1 MSSEIGI
8 GIGSSLILLLVLLYF
23 STFESAA
30 LNASRLSIRVLAEK
44 HESPRYALLGR
55 LAADRRLFL
64 LPLQLCN
71 LAVLVVVTAVLTVTL
86 TREIGWSLA
95 WSLILTVAV
104 VAPCRLLLP
113 QYLVQGRAA
122 DILLGLLPTLRHIY
136 PALAFLVRPLVVG
149 LGLTAKRREEEN
161 ERDNGDEEIT
171 EEEILAYLG
180 VGEEEGIF
188 ESSESGLIQSAL
200 EFGSTLVREIMT
212 PRNEIVAIEE
222 NATLRQLRDLIVSS
236 KHSRIPVYREQLDF
250 IVGVAYVRS
259 LLAHLEPGRENEP
272 ITPLVSEVLII
283 PETKRVYDLMK
294 EMQAKGEQLAIVINE
309 YGTVSGLVTL
319 EDLVEE
325 IVGEIRD
332 EDESPTEDIVYEGEG
347 SYIVRGATE
356 VDLVESV
363 LHVDFGKREAATV
376 SGLVVE
382 CAGRVPSPGESVRI
396 DGVELFVLS
405 ADGKRIHTLRVRA
418 AAGASHSSAGAR
430 SDVDGG

>member
-8 GIGSSLILLLVLLYF
+8 GIGSSVILLLVLLYF

-149 LGLTAKRREEEN
+149 L
-161 ERDNGDEEIT
+161 
-171 EEEILAYLG
+171 
-180 VGEEEGIF
+180 
-188 ESSESGLIQSAL
+188 
-200 EFGSTLVREIMT
+200 
-212 PRNEIVAIEE
+212 
-222 NATLRQLRDLIVSS
+222 
-236 KHSRIPVYREQLDF
+236 
-250 IVGVAYVRS
+250 
-259 LLAHLEPGRENEP
+259 
-272 ITPLVSEVLII
+272 
-283 PETKRVYDLMK
+283 
-294 EMQAKGEQLAIVINE
+294 
-309 YGTVSGLVTL
+309 
-319 EDLVEE
+319 
-325 IVGEIRD
+325 
-332 EDESPTEDIVYEGEG
+332 
-347 SYIVRGATE
+347 
-356 VDLVESV
+356 
-363 LHVDFGKREAATV
+363 
-376 SGLVVE
+376 
-382 CAGRVPSPGESVRI
+382 
-396 DGVELFVLS
+396 
-405 ADGKRIHTLRVRA
+405 
-418 AAGASHSSAGAR
+418 
-430 SDVDGG
+430 